1 MLVKAHGEAVRRGS
15 LRRFTVSINA
25 TSHLYNKDHRL
36 DDKKRLE
43 SSCLAQM
50 AIYKLIASGSYG
62 PDDINAMTAAY
73 ESALVEIGM
82 VDRDDPLTEMLA
94 KSILT
99 VTATGERDPEKIKER
114 ALHALRISRG
124 GTA

>member
-1 MLVKAHGEAVRRGS
+1 MHQSEEEFSAGHYGDSPFRLTLLAICIS
-15 LRRFTVSINA
+15 
-25 TSHLYNKDHRL
+25 KDHRL

-50 AIYKLIASGSYG
+50 AIYKLN
-62 PDDINAMTAAY
+62 INAMTAAY